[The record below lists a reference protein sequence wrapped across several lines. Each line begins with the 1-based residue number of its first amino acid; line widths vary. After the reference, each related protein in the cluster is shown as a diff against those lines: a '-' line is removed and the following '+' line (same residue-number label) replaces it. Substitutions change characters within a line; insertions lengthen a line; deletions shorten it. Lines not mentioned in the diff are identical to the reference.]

1 MDKQERGICHPG
13 HACKVALE
21 VKNLPANSGDVRDTG
36 SMPGWGR
43 CPGGGNGTLL
53 QDSCRKNPMDRGA
66 WRAIVRGVAE
76 KLDMTEL
83 LSTYWD
89 MALNHILG

>member
-1 MDKQERGICHPG
+1 MAPYSRIL
-13 HACKVALE
+13 ARRILW
-21 VKNLPANSGDVRDTG
+21 TG
-36 SMPGWGR
+36 G
-43 CPGGGNGTLL
+43 LY
-53 QDSCRKNPMDRGA
+53 
-66 WRAIVRGVAE
+66 RGVAE

>member
-1 MDKQERGICHPG
+1 MVNHPPVNTQ
-13 HACKVALE
+13 C
-21 VKNLPANSGDVRDTG
+21 VRDTTLI
-36 SMPGWGR
+36 PGLGR